1 MADKAHIETDK
12 RIAEVEKEL
21 SARYKKAENALYS
34 SFIGFGKTIQDKAK
48 KLLDA
53 ISKAENDIEKRKA
66 KAEYQRFIK
75 KDILGSKKFKNLATQ
90 MSLYLY
96 DVNSNVAEY
105 TNAQMPSVYA
115 LNYNYIGR
123 NLDKDTPD
131 YTFKPITDKDAELY
145 SGMAQYNVSKS
156 KDTKWNEKN
165 IKKAVTVGGLL
176 ALGVNEIFKRTSKSV
191 ASKNYNSAVM
201 NNSGQLS
208 YAENY
213 ARLDSMRRASDEGF
227 KRKKVWRAMLDNRT
241 RDSHARLDG
250 VAIPLG
256 QKFDNGLLQPR
267 DRNGTPEEV
276 CNCRCSLWYDVGQS
290 RSKTRVARQ
299 GEVTG
304 SYKKSSS
311 FKGTK
316 SIEVPNMTYEE
327 WKKWRMK

>member
-34 SFIGFGKTIQDKAK
+34 YFSEFGKTIQDKAK

-53 ISKAENDIEKRKA
+53 ISKAESDTEKRKA
-66 KAEYQRFIK
+66 KAEYQQFIK

-90 MSLYLY
+90 MSVYLY
-96 DVNSNVAEY
+96 DVNSSVADFA
-105 TNAQMPSVYA
+105 NAQMPSVYA
-115 LNYNYIGR
+115 LNYNYIGK

-131 YTFKPITDKDAELY
+131 YTFKPITEKDAELY
-145 SGMAQYNVSKS
+145 SGMVQYNVSKS
-156 KDTKWNEKN
+156 KDIKWNEKN

-191 ASKNYNSAVM
+191 ARKNYNSAVM
-201 NNSGQLS
+201 NSAGQLS

-213 ARLDSMRRASDEGF
+213 ARLDSMYRASDEGF
-227 KRKKVWRAMLDNRT
+227 ERKKVWDAVNDNRT
-241 RDSHARLDG
+241 RDSHAMLDG
-250 VAIPLG
+250 VAIPLDE
-256 QKFDNGLLQPR
+256 QFDNGLLEPR
-267 DRNGTPEEV
+267 DPNGAPEEI
-276 CNCRCSLWYDVGQS
+276 CNCRCTITYDVGQS
-290 RSKTRVARQ
+290 KGKTMSARQ

-316 SIEVPNMTYEE
+316 SIEVPKMSYEE
-327 WKKWRMK
+327 WKKWRTR